1 MEKLSKKSEIK
12 KGRVVSINISEHKG
26 VSKKS
31 VNSCLINSS
40 GLKGDAHSGKWHRQ
54 VSLLSQES
62 INRVKEKGFNVN
74 RGSFAENI
82 TTEGIDLLKISIG
95 NRLKI
100 GKDVILEVSQKGK
113 VCPRPCSI
121 YYKIGDCIMPKE
133 GIFAKV
139 IKPGK
144 VKVGD
149 TIIVGGKINKKESE

>member
-1 MEKLSKKSEIK
+1 MKKLSKKYEIK
-12 KGRVVSINISEHKG
+12 KGKVVSINISEHKG

-31 VNSCLINSS
+31 VNSCLISNL
-40 GLKGDAHSGKWHRQ
+40 GFNGDAHSGKWHRQ
-54 VSLLSQES
+54 VSLLSKES
-62 INRVKEKGFNVN
+62 INKMRKKGFNISS
-74 RGSFAENI
+74 GSFAENI

-100 GKDVILEVSQKGK
+100 GNDVILEVSQKGK

-139 IKPGK
+139 IKPGE

-149 TIIVGGKINKKESE
+149 IIIKEDKID

>member
-1 MEKLSKKSEIK
+1 MEKLSKKSDVKI
-12 KGRVVSINISEHKG
+12 GRVVSINISEHKG
-26 VSKKS
+26 ISKKP
-31 VNSCLINSS
+31 VNSCLINSF
-40 GLKGDAHSGKWHRQ
+40 GLEGDAHSGKWHRQ
-54 VSLLSQES
+54 VSLLSKES
-62 INRVKEKGFNVN
+62 INKMRKKGFNISS
-74 RGSFAENI
+74 GSFAENI

-100 GKDVILEVSQKGK
+100 GNDVILEVSQKGK

-144 VKVGD
+144 VKAGD
-149 TIIVGGKINKKESE
+149 IIVVEE

>member
-1 MEKLSKKSEIK
+1 MKKLSKKYEIK
-12 KGRVVSINISEHKG
+12 KGKVVSINISEHKG
-26 VSKKS
+26 VSKKP
-31 VNSCLINSS
+31 VNSCLINSL
-40 GLKGDAHSGKWHRQ
+40 GLNGDAHSGKWHRQ
-54 VSLLSQES
+54 VSLLSVES
-62 INRVKEKGFNVN
+62 INKISKKGLNVN
-74 RGSFAENI
+74 SGSFAENI

-100 GKDVILEVSQKGK
+100 GNDVILEVSQKGK

-144 VKVGD
+144 VKAGD
-149 TIIVGGKINKKESE
+149 TIIVGRKINKKES

>member
-1 MEKLSKKSEIK
+1 MEKLIKKSEIK

-31 VNSCLINSS
+31 INSCLINKF
-40 GLKGDAHSGKWHRQ
+40 GFKGDAHAGKWHRQ
-54 VSLLSQES
+54 VSLLSKES
-62 INRVKEKGFNVN
+62 INKMEKKGFNISS
-74 RGSFAENI
+74 GSFAENI

-100 GKDVILEVSQKGK
+100 GNDVILEVSQKGK

-144 VKVGD
+144 VKAGD
-149 TIIVGGKINKKESE
+149 IIIVEK